1 MKEDTELLADNA
13 LEAIQTKEET
23 ISTLKE
29 KITELETSHHWLEK
43 RAMKYELLYA
53 LCSREQQQAVDVLDQ
68 RLEVHGEDE
77 PWPTGAEGE
86 QR

>member
-29 KITELETSHHWLEK
+29 KITELETSNHWFEE
-43 RAMKYELLYA
+43 RAWKYELLYA
-53 LCSREQQQAVDVLDQ
+53 LCSRKQQQAVDL
-68 RLEVHGEDE
+68 LEVPGEDE
-77 PWPTGAEGE
+77 P
-86 QR
+86 